1 VLRLVPGYESNAEF
15 LNLFNSA
22 QTCAFIV
29 TVDPAQTYFPK
40 ITSRVTESGT
50 MESKPLHLMTPDL
63 NDDQIERFLKHLQ

>member
-1 VLRLVPGYESNAEF
+1 MRLKPGYESSLEF
-15 LNLFNSA
+15 LELFNST

-50 MESKPLHLMTPDL
+50 MESKPLHLMSPDL
-63 NDDQIERFLKHLQ
+63 NEHELDKYLKFLH